1 MKKIIQTIS
10 FLALALVFGGIT
22 ANAQTT
28 TKIDA
33 TVSFDFVVGNKY
45 LSAGEYTIRVSPG
58 PGGVKNIDV
67 RSKDGEVQFIGLALL
82 NGDNGRG
89 RSELVFDRTDGRA
102 VLTKIITEHAGYSV
116 PTVNL
121 SKLTASAN

>member
-1 MKKIIQTIS
+1 MKKIIQTAS

-22 ANAQTT
+22 ANAQNA
-28 TKIDA
+28 TKIEA
-33 TVSFDFVVGNKY
+33 KVSFDFVVGDKY
-45 LSAGEYTIRVSPG
+45 LAAGEYVIRVTPSAS
-58 PGGVKNIDV
+58 GVKHVEV
-67 RSKDGEVQFIGLALL
+67 RSMGGEILFFGLALA
-82 NGDNGRG
+82 NGDTSHG

-102 VLTKIITEHAGYSV
+102 VLTKIITEEAGYSV